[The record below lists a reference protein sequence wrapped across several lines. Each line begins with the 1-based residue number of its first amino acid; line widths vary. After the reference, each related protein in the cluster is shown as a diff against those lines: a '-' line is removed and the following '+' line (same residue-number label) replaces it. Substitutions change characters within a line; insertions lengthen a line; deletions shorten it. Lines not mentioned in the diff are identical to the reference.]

1 MQIWVENEENLGPNQ
16 NSISRLW
23 TGSSDDVVE
32 VSIDVPSDQDEA
44 ISLIGLVPWILV
56 RCSDWTM
63 IPLENLI
70 ACSRGTQTRIAAAID
85 KEIENFA
92 YLIVKDKLL
101 NNQIFQGWMFSS
113 SPSLSSLE
121 HPINDIWLLN
131 CINKKAK

>member
-1 MQIWVENEENLGPNQ
+1 MNSKSFLIIFFYFFLSFLVFAQNLAEIRAIDRTTGRSFKLKVPIDEEVTFSNLVLNIKYCYKNP
-16 NSISRLW
+16 
-23 TGSSDDVVE
+23 
-32 VSIDVPSDQDEA
+32 
-44 ISLIGLVPWILV
+44 
-56 RCSDWTM
+56 
-63 IPLENLI
+63 
-70 ACSRGTQTRIAAAID
+70 ID

>member
-1 MQIWVENEENLGPNQ
+1 MNIKSFLLIIFYFFFTVLVFAENLEE
-16 NSISRLW
+16 IRAIDRK
-23 TGSSDDVVE
+23 TGRSFNLKVPIYTE
-32 VSIDVPSDQDEA
+32 VTFSN
-44 ISLIGLVPWILV
+44 LVLNIKYCYKNP
-56 RCSDWTM
+56 
-63 IPLENLI
+63 
-70 ACSRGTQTRIAAAID
+70 ID

>member
-1 MQIWVENEENLGPNQ
+1 MSSKSFLLIIFYFFLNFLVFAENIAE
-16 NSISRLW
+16 IRAIDRI
-23 TGSSDDVVE
+23 TGRSFKLKVPINTE
-32 VSIDVPSDQDEA
+32 VIFS
-44 ISLIGLVPWILV
+44 
-56 RCSDWTM
+56 
-63 IPLENLI
+63 NLI
-70 ACSRGTQTRIAAAID
+70 LDIKHCYKNPID

-101 NNQIFQGWMFSS
+101 NKLIFQGWMFSS